1 MKDIRWNSLEY
12 IMRNR
17 PSILSLSDTILV
29 VASKSE
35 QAPYFK
41 MMDAS
46 MNCYAIGV
54 VKTYNVG
61 EANPYTTFGEAYN
74 ALVNDAVAKGWHR
87 IIIANDD
94 IVLRPDT
101 LKLLTEDADALDAQ
115 GIRWQWLA
123 ARTDWVRHTAQNIRY
138 PYANR
143 ELRAV
148 GYPEEQRVV
157 EVPVVSPIFAMI
169 RADRW
174 KDIGEFAPISW
185 FSDDEHCYRGAKLG
199 YRNYVSRA
207 YVHHIGSQT
216 MAPDSWTK
224 AQDEAV
230 KVLATFNPE
239 FLSYYSIPIPHSTGD
254 SDDHRI

>member
-1 MKDIRWNSLEY
+1 MDTNIHSGHPVDLRYLPNRDTIIVVAGRSLEAPHY
-12 IMRNR
+12 QMMKT
-17 PSILSLSDTILV
+17 SL
-29 VASKSE
+29 
-35 QAPYFK
+35 Q
-41 MMDAS
+41 
-46 MNCYAIGV
+46 CYAHG
-54 VKTYNVG
+54 YAFYPLVG
-61 EANPYTTFGEAYN
+61 ESNAYASFGEAYN
-74 ALVNDAVAKGWHR
+74 ALVNSAVSDGFRR

-94 IVLRPDT
+94 IVLGPDT
-101 LKLLTEDADALDAQ
+101 FKLLTEDADELDAQ

-216 MAPDSWTK
+216 MTPDSWTK

-239 FLSYYSIPIPHSTGD
+239 FLSYHSIPIPHSTGD

>member
-1 MKDIRWNSLEY
+1 M
-12 IMRNR
+12 
-17 PSILSLSDTILV
+17 DTIVLV
-29 VASKSE
+29 AGRTIEAPHHKVMRASVGH
-35 QAPYFK
+35 YLG
-41 MMDAS
+41 
-46 MNCYAIGV
+46 GV
-54 VKTYNVG
+54 HLYG
-61 EANPYTTFGEAYN
+61 IFDESNPYGTFGEAYN
-74 ALVNDAVAKGWHR
+74 ALINEAVFNDYKR

-101 LKLLTEDADALDAQ
+101 LRLMIEDADELDAN

-123 ARTDWVRHTAQNIRY
+123 ARTDWVRHTPQNIRY
-138 PYANR
+138 LYANR
-143 ELRAV
+143 ELRAI
-148 GYPEEQRVV
+148 GYPEEQYVV

-174 KDIGEFAPISW
+174 QDIGDFAPISW

-207 YVHHIGSQT
+207 YVHHVGSQT
-216 MAPDSWTK
+216 MAPDSWR
-224 AQDEAV
+224 AQQDDAV

-239 FLSYYSIPIPHSTGD
+239 FLSYYSITIPQSTGD